1 MIKIKKH
8 FFNQFKKITSVLL
21 AISMLLLTAP
31 PNSLSKVEAI
41 DKNEFNMALALPENS
56 NPNFTIQHYFYFDKV
71 KTSTSALSDDYLPFI
86 NTSSGNPSDVPVNK
100 NTKQNVLDG
109 ISDPLNPKLTYV
121 QLVDNSNLS
130 DGRKELATEKSL
142 IKLFE
147 DEPTDY
153 MSNPQI
159 PYMNRLYNSS
169 TDYNSDFTLTE
180 IWVYQPSDNGVV
192 KDTNSLTDSDFI
204 KYPVPLSADGKTHDP
219 EKMRFTNNPNN
230 SHISNVINNEPQHD
244 IATDDYPYYYT
255 ILIKK
260 NTVVRLVFDTTT
272 GEKNKEANFFDYDV
286 TDGYIYTNA
295 TYNETYR
302 RPTSSQTNDSS
313 WYAYVHNSGINNDS
327 LYEGTGS
334 KYAFGNGI
342 IVSRIGKDATW
353 TNKWGT
359 IYLNQANISTAY
371 NGIAFGLLKNVAY
384 NSNKNPLPVWSDG
397 ISAPAIF
404 DDTKTFR
411 GKTDYTKAKN
421 NGYELGFYRQGTTY
435 TLDKVI
441 NSNKEEVLK
450 NLRGLMVTANG
461 WSSNKPIYSNEFWPL
476 DNSLSHGTDN
486 HDLKFGNSA
495 YKNRK
500 FFFNSGDPIDTP
512 IVDNK
517 KNSKDHN
524 AYFGMTYSVDFTVY
538 PGYVSPLN
546 YWFFGDDDMWVF
558 LSKVDDN
565 GNVISGSEKKIMDIG
580 GVHAASGVYSNLW
593 EYIDYNPLFNEDGT
607 ENTSPQKYRLTFFYT
622 ERGASG
628 SSCYMRFTIPLLTNQ
643 SVAPERD
650 EAIMIEKSYVDYDG
664 NELKYDTNG
673 EKFNFL
679 LTMTNENGISFED
692 VYDYAIYRKDT
703 TPDHTAAGAKP
714 IQKGIIGV
722 ANPESGKYEFSLRSG
737 EYIIISNLPENT
749 HYTIEEVGSESYETY
764 YQIGTHTHKN
774 NKQIDTLNPNKYYL
788 DSENVKL
795 LNSKV
800 TNYVKFTN
808 APLSY
813 KDFSFKKV
821 DVQNLTPLENAVF
834 NIYEYTCSDST
845 ADELLD
851 VNNIDSCWKLH
862 SSATSDIDGKVIF
875 NKIYRNKKYRL
886 VETKAPDEYELPT
899 GQWNI
904 DVENNMQF
912 TITAIGDEK
921 PLAFINNENNLLL
934 PNVKLLD
941 IPETGSAS
949 SILYTIVGTM
959 LICASIIIAAYYR
972 KNNNL

>member
-1 MIKIKKH
+1 MVSIKRFIHVLINKIMIILLILSMLTIKIPS
-8 FFNQFKKITSVLL
+8 NNCISVKALDEDL
-21 AISMLLLTAP
+21 ISPTA
-31 PNSLSKVEAI
+31 L
-41 DKNEFNMALALPENS
+41 MPENS
-56 NPNFTIQHYFYFDKV
+56 NPNFTIQHYFYFDKI
-71 KTSTSALSDDYLPFI
+71 KTSQTSLSNDYLPFI

-192 KDTNSLTDSDFI
+192 KDTNSLTDNDFI
-204 KYPVPLSADGKTHDP
+204 KYPVPLSADGKTHEP

-230 SHISNVINNEPQHD
+230 SHISDVVNNVPVVD
-244 IATDDYPYYYT
+244 IATEDYPYYYT
-255 ILIKK
+255 ILIQK

-286 TDGYIYTNA
+286 TDGYIYTND

-302 RPTSSQTNDSS
+302 RPTSSQNIAQK
-313 WYAYVHNSGINNDS
+313 WYAYIYNSGINNDD
-327 LYEGTGS
+327 LYEGTGA
-334 KYAFGNGI
+334 KYAFGNTNV
-342 IVSRIGKDATW
+342 VSNIGKSATW
-353 TNKWGT
+353 NNKWGT
-359 IYLNQANISTAY
+359 IYLNQANSSTAY

-384 NSNKNPLPVWSDG
+384 NANKNPLPVWSDG
-397 ISAPAIF
+397 IVAPPIF

-421 NGYELGFYRQGTTY
+421 NGYQLGFYRQGATY
-435 TLDKVI
+435 TLDKVTDSK
-441 NSNKEEVLK
+441 NNLVLK
-450 NLRGLMVTANG
+450 DLRGLMQTTTKWN
-461 WSSNKPIYSNEFWPL
+461 SDIPIFSNEFWPL
-476 DNSLSHGTDN
+476 DSSPSYGTDG
-486 HDLKFGNSA
+486 HDFKFGNKDNSDKRLFFTQEKSIATSTSDKSA
-495 YKNRK
+495 
-500 FFFNSGDPIDTP
+500 
-512 IVDNK
+512 
-517 KNSKDHN
+517 DHN
-524 AYFGMTYSVDFTVY
+524 AYFGMTYSIDFTVY

-546 YWFFGDDDMWVF
+546 YWFFGDDDMWAF
-558 LSKVDDN
+558 LSKVDEN
-565 GNVISGSEKKIMDIG
+565 GNVISGSEKKIVDIG

-643 SVAPERD
+643 SVAPERN
-650 EAIMIEKSYVDYDG
+650 EAIKIEKSYVDYD
-664 NELKYDTNG
+664 EKEVKYDSNG
-673 EKFNFL
+673 QKFNFL
-679 LTMTNENGISFED
+679 LTMTTENGVSFED
-692 VYDYAIYRKDT
+692 IYDYAIYRKDT
-703 TPDHTAAGAKP
+703 TPDHTATGAVP

-722 ANPESGKYEFSLRSG
+722 ANPLSGKYEFSLRSG
-737 EYIIISNLPENT
+737 EYIVISNLPEST
-749 HYTIEEVGSESYETY
+749 HYTIEEVGSESYKTY
-764 YQIGTHTHKN
+764 YQTGTHIHKD
-774 NKQIDTLNPNKYYL
+774 NKQIDNLAPTKIYI
-788 DSENVKL
+788 DSSNIERFNAKT
-795 LNSKV
+795 
-800 TNYVKFTN
+800 TNYIKFTN
-808 APLSY
+808 APLDY
-813 KDFSFKKV
+813 QNFEFKKV